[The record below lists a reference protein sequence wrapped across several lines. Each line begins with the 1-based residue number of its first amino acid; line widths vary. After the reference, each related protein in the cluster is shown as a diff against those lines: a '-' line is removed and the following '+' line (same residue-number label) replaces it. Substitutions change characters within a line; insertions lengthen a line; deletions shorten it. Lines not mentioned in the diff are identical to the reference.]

1 MKIFSI
7 TKKGN
12 IKKSIV
18 LFMVS
23 IENLKTLIYHT
34 FFNSLTLISYN
45 INSFYS
51 FAESVKLKMK
61 NYLNKNQ
68 LIY

>member
-7 TKKGN
+7 TKKN

-34 FFNSLTLISYN
+34 FLIH
-45 INSFYS
+45 
-51 FAESVKLKMK
+51 
-61 NYLNKNQ
+61 
-68 LIY
+68 